1 MEFLRMWL
9 MLVIIFFL
17 SVIAAKLD
25 QIIELLSR

>member
-17 SVIAAKLD
+17 SVIDAKLD

>member
-9 MLVIIFFL
+9 MLVIIFLL
-17 SVIAAKLD
+17 SAIGAKLD